1 MDNNKCEI
9 TNVKEILILER
20 RVDMRWDKQNAWYK
34 CKKLSNIIVF
44 FFFKRKPIA
53 WEVLGCSLLER

>member
-20 RVDMRWDKQNAWYK
+20 RVDMKWDEQNAWYK

-44 FFFKRKPIA
+44 SFLK
-53 WEVLGCSLLER
+53 ENL

>member
-44 FFFKRKPIA
+44 SFLK
-53 WEVLGCSLLER
+53 ENL